1 MRPKGWPYT
10 LIDAAQC
17 KCWVAPCTAFRRSVR
32 TLTFLCIEGVCL
44 DRQSRIAQSVVRS
57 GRRTA
62 PMASM
67 WVPSPIGGVVQS
79 GIFFDP
85 DLIAESCW

>member
-1 MRPKGWPYT
+1 MRNLSFALADELP
-10 LIDAAQC
+10 
-17 KCWVAPCTAFRRSVR
+17 
-32 TLTFLCIEGVCL
+32 
-44 DRQSRIAQSVVRS
+44 
-57 GRRTA
+57 